1 MSQTPFAHAE
11 SLRIGTVEFIS
22 PDEVKV
28 LLDIEAPDSV
38 ALNAGGVRP
47 FPRVNGY
54 VLFTHDLDFG
64 AILAATEAEGPS
76 VIQIRAKDISPDH
89 AKTLLLN
96 VLDKFEKDLL
106 QGVLISVDE
115 ERSRVRLLPLTR
127 DKAE

>member
-1 MSQTPFAHAE
+1 MKILVDMNLSPSWVFVLGEGRHTASHW
-11 SLRIGTVEFIS
+11 STIGPGNASDHEI
-22 PDEVKV
+22 
-28 LLDIEAPDSV
+28 LLWAK
-38 ALNAGGVRP
+38 
-47 FPRVNGY
+47 VNGY